1 MGIFSRNI
9 DSALEAADKELA
21 KERERVGEY
30 ESLLQ
35 EVKTAIDA
43 MAAGNFTD
51 HFAGSDA
58 DFWGLK
64 SSVAALSE
72 RLAGADIVN
81 IQRAKSALDC
91 ATGNVMI
98 ADENNIISY
107 ANSSVINMLRAAES
121 DIQKDLPQ
129 FSASTVV
136 GSSFDIFH
144 KNPAHQKA
152 MVAQLTGTYETSI
165 VVGGRT
171 FNLIANPVMD
181 ESGSRLGTV
190 VEWQDSTEE
199 LRRQV
204 EEQARLEEDRR
215 VASERARVQFALDVT
230 TVNVMIANGDNEIV
244 YINQSLLAML
254 TNAEADLRKVLPQFT
269 AASVVGSN
277 MDLFH
282 KNPAHQKGLVEN
294 LRSTYRTEIEVAGRT
309 FTLVATPIIDE
320 EGGRIGTVVEW
331 RDRTDEV
338 LFELS
343 VKNEIKAIVDSAVSG
358 DLSQR
363 INLDGKDGIF
373 ASLSQSINSLVDIF
387 ERVVGNISNAV
398 GAMARGDLS
407 QTIDDQYEGTFDQV
421 KTDINETVE
430 RLTEV
435 VTEIK
440 ESAYLVRSGAEEISS
455 GNQNLSQRTE
465 EQVASL
471 EQTSSAMEQMT
482 STIQQ
487 NAGNAKQ
494 ADGLA
499 QGARTAAETGG
510 KVVGDAVTAMAAINE
525 SSKKIS
531 DIIGVIDE
539 IAFQTNLLA
548 LNASVEAARAGDQG
562 RGFAVVAD
570 EVRNLAGR
578 SATAAKEIKELI
590 EDSSKRVEEGSSLV
604 NKSGETLEEI
614 VTSVKKVTD
623 IVAEISSA
631 SEEQAAG
638 IDEVNKAIIQMDEM
652 TQQNAALVE
661 QAAAASESLG
671 EQSEGLDQL
680 MTFFSVGEPS
690 SRPTLQKSKSPAPV
704 RAPAPA
710 PASPPVINDGDEG
723 DEWSEF

>member
-43 MAAGNFTD
+43 MAAGNFSD

-81 IQRAKSALDC
+81 VQRAKSALDC

-199 LRRQV
+199 LRRQA

-277 MDLFH
+277 MDIFH

-320 EGGRIGTVVEW
+320 EGERIGTVVEW

-494 ADGLA
+494 ADALA

-723 DEWSEF
+723 EEWSEF

>member
-1 MGIFSRNI
+1 VGIFSRNI

-43 MAAGNFTD
+43 MAAGNFAD

-72 RLAGADIVN
+72 RLVSADIVN

-98 ADENNIISY
+98 ADENNIICY
-107 ANSSVINMLRAAES
+107 ANSSVIDMLRAAES

-136 GSSFDIFH
+136 GSSFDVFH

-181 ESGSRLGTV
+181 ESGNRLGTV

-199 LRRQV
+199 LRRQA

-254 TNAEADLRKVLPQFT
+254 TNAEDDLRKVLPQFT

-277 MDLFH
+277 MDIFH

-294 LRSTYRTEIEVAGRT
+294 LRSTYKAEIEVAGRT
-309 FTLVATPIIDE
+309 FTLVATPIFDE
-320 EGGRIGTVVEW
+320 EGERIGTVVEW

-363 INLDGKDGIF
+363 IDLDGKDGIF
-373 ASLSQSINSLVDIF
+373 ASLSLSINSLVDIF

-407 QTIDDQYEGTFDQV
+407 QTIDEQYEGTFDQV

-494 ADGLA
+494 ADSLA

-690 SRPTLQKSKSPAPV
+690 SRPTLQKSKSPALV

-710 PASPPVINDGDEG
+710 PASLPVINDGDEG
-723 DEWSEF
+723 EEWSEF

>member
-43 MAAGNFTD
+43 MAAGNFAD

-72 RLAGADIVN
+72 RLVSADIVN

-98 ADENNIISY
+98 ADENNIICY
-107 ANSSVINMLRAAES
+107 ANSSVIDMLRAAES

-199 LRRQV
+199 LRRQA

-277 MDLFH
+277 MDIFH

-320 EGGRIGTVVEW
+320 EGERIGTVVEW

-373 ASLSQSINSLVDIF
+373 ASLSLSINSLVDIF

-494 ADGLA
+494 ADSLA

-723 DEWSEF
+723 EEWSEF